1 MLPDY
6 MATPVIYYEGPEDNK
21 AEYLKIGKAFLN
33 KIKRC
38 ALPTQFGIY
47 REILSDGAFIEVRNI
62 SQFDPNIGKYQHS
75 HPVDV
80 IKIIAPP
87 PFQLEEGIEGIKKPK
102 KLILKTSQ
110 IEILILDIHYV
121 CQKEQED
128 KFDIAYGWTGNEQQ
142 EPAHKNLYLFPGS
155 TNEPPGRYYS
165 RGNAEHVE
173 GYYPVLGES
182 VTTDQYFEKKR
193 EGPQNVTVMFSKDI
207 QPKHEKAEK
216 IDFLKYSDNW
226 HPIETNIVSMN
237 VFETFFPYDSRD
249 EMYGAPT
256 GIGFPWHWHYPAF
269 AYYTCTITYSA
280 AGASETAN
288 YKINAGSCHPYVEWV
303 RQVLLGTA
311 AQDLA
316 PKVAPTWPISVLS
329 TADEGWIW
337 RQEALDGID
346 PGESFDIDH
355 QSVSEDGSKV
365 IYFCRRYP
373 MPKLSSDEQDDTWE
387 KYTLV
392 AASEAGVERYVIY
405 DNIDT
410 GTFFRY
416 VQPIECKIYDEYGI
430 GLYSYYIE
438 EGDVVDGN
446 WENVNVVCTYHY
458 GVILFGKDQIKR
470 LTKEYPAEQQGEDDM
485 YPQWHLF
492 DEKHADWYGHG
503 YFELATKTLRDNC
516 SWQED
521 EDET

>member
-110 IEILILDIHYV
+110 IEILIIDIYYV
-121 CQKEQED
+121 CQGSTGD
-128 KFDIAYGWTGNEQQ
+128 GFSIAYWLDRKEQQ
-142 EPAHKNLYLFPGS
+142 EPAHKNIYLFPGS
-155 TNEPPGRYYS
+155 EKEPPGHYYS
-165 RGNAEHVE
+165 RGNAGKVE
-173 GYYPVLGES
+173 GYYPILGDLIR
-182 VTTDQYFEKKR
+182 VDQYYEKLR
-193 EGPQNVTVMFSKDI
+193 EGRQNVTVSFSEDI
-207 QPKHEKAEK
+207 QPQHMKANK

-226 HPIETNIVSMN
+226 NPVEMETISMN
-237 VFETFFPYDSRD
+237 MFETFFPYDSKE

-256 GIGFPWHWHYPAF
+256 GKGYPWHWYYPAF
-269 AYYTCTITYSA
+269 AYYTCTKSFEA
-280 AGASETAN
+280 AGAEETAE
-288 YKINAGSCHPYVEWV
+288 YKINAGACHYDMEWV
-303 RQVLLGTA
+303 KQALLGTA

-316 PKVAPTWPISVLS
+316 PNVAPTWPISVFS

-346 PGESFDIDH
+346 PGESFDIDE
-355 QSVSEDGSKV
+355 QAISEDGGKA
-365 IYFCRRYP
+365 IYFCRRYSMGSLKYNP
-373 MPKLSSDEQDDTWE
+373 AEIGWE
-387 KYTLV
+387 RYTLV
-392 AASEAGVERYVIY
+392 VSSGGGGNRYVLY
-405 DNIDT
+405 ENSNTDEYY
-410 GTFFRY
+410 RY
-416 VQPIECKIYDEYGI
+416 VKPIECKIYDEYNI
-430 GLYSYYIE
+430 GLYSYRLE
-438 EGDVVDGN
+438 EGDVDDDGN
-446 WENVNVVCTYHY
+446 YTNVVCTYHY
-458 GVILFGKDQIKR
+458 GVVLFDKNGGIKM

-503 YFELATKTLRDNC
+503 FFELTAKTLHDDYA
-516 SWQED
+516 WQED